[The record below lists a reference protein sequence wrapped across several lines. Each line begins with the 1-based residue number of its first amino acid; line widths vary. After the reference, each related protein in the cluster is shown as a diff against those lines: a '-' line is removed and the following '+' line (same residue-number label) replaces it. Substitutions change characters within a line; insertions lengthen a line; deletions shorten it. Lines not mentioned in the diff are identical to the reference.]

1 MVASLEQKTDALG
14 VVLLLKS
21 VQANQ
26 TLKISWSIENIL
38 NDLNSVEASDVAD
51 YVADNNGT
59 ITISV
64 PNEHLDTLKQVGR
77 FVGSVTWYADGQMH
91 SLQADSLVVIGA
103 PEVEEVDSVHL
114 ERIVKIQK
122 VEMNEPMMSKLFSDK
137 AKVVFRIKN
146 RGLYWKDS
154 NSEDLI
160 QELSLTEGQS
170 VYDSLDLEFDL
181 KSTNAYGKLELD
193 SQVIFLDENN
203 KLSEAGEIQKHNV
216 LEIPVSINSPV
227 LKGFDTH
234 GTNGEGTVFFE
245 FFNPLVNGHEV
256 FENYTLEWTVT
267 QSDKLFEGSTAVA
280 SSNSGSDQVLPLGMD
295 SDSVKVIDQLSGGD
309 FTVSMKVV
317 GTMKSEYGGLE
328 KNSDTK
334 TTTYKKDVAPEA
346 PTLELES
353 VEWESGQQK
362 FKISAP
368 NTIINMYSYSYMFS
382 SSDTAPDGLTNT
394 SASSELSLSV
404 ALSHENIIPNPNN
417 GYYLYASYQR
427 KEING
432 YVSTSYTRSEVKQ
445 FSGILAYKIPAAL
458 NASDVAISGYSGAE
472 DAKAAKVAFQSD
484 RDDST
489 FAVDVDGQFIMNI
502 ENPAEDQEFSVILN
516 PSPEPGK
523 EYKLEIYK
531 VLTLVAPYIAANSD
545 LDKLNGDKYSFTS
558 GFQIAPKITSMSL
571 RPVAVGN
578 QPFPYANSQ
587 SLQIARMEGELNG
600 HAVKELVAYVQGQ
613 DNTVEHRVLTS
624 SAVESEFDTSNGDKL
639 HSIINV
645 QNDSVEDHSH
655 KILQTFI
662 HDFDFGKNLTRKFV
676 FGVIDTP
683 SSEDAFKWNAENDEN
698 ADADAVAFTSAVSEF
713 NAAKSAYEAAKVE
726 YDNWTNSSDVLD
738 RLNGELS
745 ALTSSRDATLANN
758 GLKATFDDKKDAYD
772 KAVVNEATAKTEMD
786 NAKAAM
792 DAASVAADKIELN
805 EQYIEDAVSA
815 WSKAFSNAPGVVHD
829 QISWDKW
836 EYNSESKEWEKST
849 KDIPYPAGT
858 SGYTDAYLQTKVQHE
873 ASLTA
878 VAHASYQGEL
888 SEYNGKKKAYDD
900 RVDDTSDAET
910 EMNAAQTAVTDNN
923 AEIESKEGEIVEE
936 TTKIANA
943 EKTLKDARDDAMKQT
958 YGSLQDNGS
967 EPNYESPIATD
978 VMLSDGTPVTNP
990 KVKVFYDAL
999 KKYYPPSL

>member
-1 MVASLEQKTDALG
+1 
-14 VVLLLKS
+14 
-21 VQANQ
+21 
-26 TLKISWSIENIL
+26 
-38 NDLNSVEASDVAD
+38 
-51 YVADNNGT
+51 
-59 ITISV
+59 
-64 PNEHLDTLKQVGR
+64 
-77 FVGSVTWYADGQMH
+77 MH

-122 VEMNEPMMSKLFSDK
+122 VTMNEPMMSKLFSDK
-137 AKVVFRIKN
+137 AKVLFRIKN

-154 NSEDLI
+154 NGEDLK
-160 QELSLTEGQS
+160 QELPLIEGQS

-245 FFNPLVNGHEV
+245 FSNPLVNGHEV

-267 QSDKLFEGSTAVA
+267 QSDKLFEGSKVV
-280 SSNSGSDQVLPLGMD
+280 SSNSGSDQVIPLGTD
-295 SDSVKVIDQLSGGD
+295 SNSVKVIDQLSGGD

-317 GTMKSEYGGLE
+317 GTMKLAYGGLE

-334 TTTYKKDVAPEA
+334 TMTYKKDVAPEA

-353 VEWESGQQK
+353 VEWESGLQK

-382 SSDTAPDGLTNT
+382 SSDTAPNSLTNT
-394 SASSELSLSV
+394 IVNSNLSQSVELSH
-404 ALSHENIIPNPNN
+404 ANIPNN
-417 GYYLYASYQR
+417 GYYLYASYLR

-432 YVSTSYTRSEVKQ
+432 YVSDSYTRSEVKQ

-458 NASDVAISGYSGAE
+458 SASDVAISGYSGAE
-472 DAKAAKVAFQSD
+472 DAKAAKVAFKSD

-489 FAVDVDGQFIMNI
+489 FAVNVDDEFIMNI
-502 ENPAEDQEFSVILN
+502 ENPAKDQEFSVILN

-523 EYKLEIYK
+523 EYNLEIYK
-531 VLTLVAPYIAANSD
+531 VLTLVAPYIAANSN
-545 LDKLNGDKYSFTS
+545 LDKLNGKKYSFTS

-600 HAVKELVAYVQGQ
+600 HAVKELVAYVQGE

-624 SAVESEFDTSNGDKL
+624 SDGVSEFATSNSDTL

-645 QNDSVEDHSH
+645 QNNSVEDHSH

-683 SSEDAFKWNAENDEN
+683 SSEDAFKWNAEN
-698 ADADAVAFTSAVSEF
+698 ADVDAVAFTSAVSEF
-713 NAAKSAYEAAKVE
+713 NAAKSAYEAAKAE

-772 KAVVNEATAKTEMD
+772 KAVVKEGDAKDAMD
-786 NAKAAM
+786 SAKAAM

-805 EQYIEDAVSA
+805 EQYIEAAVSA
-815 WSKAFSNAPGVVHD
+815 WSKAFSDAPGVVHD

-836 EYNSESKEWEKST
+836 KYNTGTSEWEKST
-849 KDIPYPAGT
+849 EDIPYPAGT

-878 VAHASYQGEL
+878 VAHAFYQGKV
-888 SEYNGKKKAYDD
+888 SEYNGKKDIYDD
-900 RVDDTSDAET
+900 QVDDTSDAET
-910 EMNAAQTAVTDNN
+910 EMNAAQLAVTDNN
-923 AEIESKEGEIVEE
+923 TAITNKEGEIEAE
-936 TTKIANA
+936 TAIIASA

-958 YGSLQDNGS
+958 YGYLRDNGS
-967 EPNYESPIATD
+967 EPRYESPIATD
-978 VMLSDGTPVTNP
+978 AKLTNGTIVTNP